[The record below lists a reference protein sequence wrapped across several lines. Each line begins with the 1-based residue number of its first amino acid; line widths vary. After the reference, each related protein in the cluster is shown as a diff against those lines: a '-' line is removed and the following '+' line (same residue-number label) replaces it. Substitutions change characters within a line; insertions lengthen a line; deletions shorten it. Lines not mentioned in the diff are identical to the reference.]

1 LNYAFSYKDVWKVS
15 LPIIVGLVAQNIMV
29 AIDTAFLGRVG
40 EVALGA
46 GALGGLFYLA
56 VVMLGIGFGSGIQIL
71 IGRRNGEKKYSHIG
85 RIVDHAFYFLLS
97 LALILFL
104 VIFFL
109 APDLLKFFI
118 KSEKIYFG
126 TLEFLRFRSWGIFFA
141 FINVIFTSFYV
152 GVVKTRILTYSTIIT
167 AVTNTVLDYF
177 LIFGNGG
184 FPEMGIGGAAL
195 ASSIA
200 ELVAAIY
207 FFIRTFYFEDIPKF
221 RLFRF
226 TFFNSTLMKRMFR
239 LSIPLMLQNFMS
251 FSAWFIFF
259 MIIERLGQHALAVSN
274 ICRSIY
280 MLLIIPIWGFC
291 SACNTLVSNTIG
303 HGSFDNVI
311 PLIKKISI
319 ICFLFTLFI
328 ALLNIIA
335 PRYILS
341 VYTNDASLIADS
353 VKVLYV
359 ISVALIFFS
368 VANVMFMGVSGTGNT
383 KATFTFEIFAV
394 SFYLITAYIF
404 AVVFKTPVQYVW
416 LAEFTY
422 LIIIGT
428 LSFIF
433 LRSGKWKYAKI

>member
-1 LNYAFSYKDVWKVS
+1 MDNTDSYKYIWKVS
-15 LPIIVGLVAQNIMV
+15 LPIIVGLIAQNIML

-56 VVMLGIGFGSGIQIL
+56 VVMLGIGFGLGIQIL

-118 KSEKIYFG
+118 KSEEIYFG
-126 TLEFLRFRSWGIFFA
+126 TLEFLRFRSLGIFFA
-141 FINVIFTSFYV
+141 FINIVFTSFYV

-167 AVTNTVLDYF
+167 AVTNAVLDYF

-200 ELVAAIY
+200 ELVTAIY
-207 FFIRTFYFEDIPKF
+207 FFTRTYYFEDIQKF

-226 TFFNSTLMKRMFR
+226 TSFNSILMEKMLK

-251 FSAWFIFF
+251 FSGWFIFF
-259 MIIERLGQHALAVSN
+259 MIIEHLGHHALAVSN

-280 MLLIIPIWGFC
+280 MLLMIPIWGLC

-303 HGSFDNVI
+303 QGSFDNVI
-311 PLIKKISI
+311 PLIKKISTI
-319 ICFLFTLFI
+319 SFLFTFLI
-328 ALLNIIA
+328 VLLNIIA
-335 PRYILS
+335 PGYIIS
-341 VYTNDASLIADS
+341 IYTDDASLIADS

-359 ISVALIFFS
+359 ISIALIFFS
-368 VANVMFMGVSGTGNT
+368 VAMVMFMGVSGTGNT
-383 KATFTFEIFAV
+383 KMSFAFEIFT
-394 SFYLITAYIF
+394 ITIYIVVAYIF
-404 AVVFKTPVQYVW
+404 AIIFRMSVQYVW
-416 LAEFTY
+416 LAEGIYF
-422 LIIIGT
+422 LILGI

>member
-1 LNYAFSYKDVWKVS
+1 ML
-15 LPIIVGLVAQNIMV
+15 

-71 IGRRNGEKKYSHIG
+71 IGRRNGEKEYSHIG

-118 KSEKIYFG
+118 KSKEIYIG

-141 FINVIFTSFYV
+141 FINIIFTSFYV
-152 GVVKTRILTYSTIIT
+152 GIVKTRILTYSTIIT
-167 AVTNTVLDYF
+167 AVTNAVLDYF

-200 ELVAAIY
+200 ELVTAVY

-226 TFFNSTLMKRMFR
+226 TSFNSTLMEKMLK

-251 FSAWFIFF
+251 FSGWFIFF
-259 MIIERLGQHALAVSN
+259 MIIEHLGQHALAVSN

-280 MLLIIPIWGFC
+280 MVLMIPIWGLC

-303 HGSFDNVI
+303 QGSFDNVI
-311 PLIKKISI
+311 PLIKKISKI
-319 ICFLFTLFI
+319 SFLFTLLI
-328 ALLNIIA
+328 VLLNIIA
-335 PRYILS
+335 PGYIIS
-341 VYTNDASLIADS
+341 IYTNDASLIADS

-359 ISVALIFFS
+359 ISIALVFFS
-368 VANVMFMGVSGTGNT
+368 VANVMFMGISGTGNA
-383 KATFTFEIFAV
+383 KVTFIFEIFAISV
-394 SFYLITAYIF
+394 YLITAYIL
-404 AVVFKTPVQYVW
+404 AIVFRTPVQYVW
-416 LAEFTY
+416 LVECMYFM
-422 LIIIGT
+422 IIGT